1 MEEFQQFCRFPVVA
15 SAIDRTHIRKPYV
28 GPEDYFYFKSSRY
41 TIQMQAVVDR
51 NKRFLDIAIGVLKNI
66 YDSYMPFFPIPASFF
81 DPAIFEDGFSSFLI
95 RFVLEHLFNRKLFY
109 GRSMVKNA
117 F

>member
-1 MEEFQQFCRFPVVA
+1 MLGQRITSTSKVVG
-15 SAIDRTHIRKPYV
+15 TP
-28 GPEDYFYFKSSRY
+28 FKC
-41 TIQMQAVVDR
+41 
-51 NKRFLDIAIGVLKNI
+51 KRFLDIAIGVLKNI